1 MVTHVNNPARPL
13 SQRLAQALDGYPLKA
28 DRSTGAALM
37 CIPEVEEHTEHYLA
51 IEHGDSAH
59 RGMLT
64 GALGGTLG
72 GGFLLFA
79 VAFVLD
85 GRLDSALMALLIAL
99 GFFFPAFLWETLR
112 PIPLPILFNR
122 RTREL
127 YFEQDGQ
134 LYHSPWDGIAAA
146 AYSVDTVGPYT
157 GRMGHAALEALLHR
171 YGHPEEQ
178 VLINLGSPLG
188 KSLPMQ
194 LGFWEYLRAYMNNGP
209 WFDEVGNPST
219 SSVFNQSQL
228 DVRQTKGQMVR
239 LYWGLMKRE
248 YEANNG
254 RNFLKGAHVILLLGG
269 IFFLPFHAVQN
280 ITYAIAKRRSRSRW
294 PELIR
299 ERLEPD
305 GPTTRLADL
314 EQQQVTG

>member
-1 MVTHVNNPARPL
+1 MVCHINNPAHPL
-13 SQRLAQALDGYPLKA
+13 SQRLAQALDGYPLQA

-37 CIPEVEEHTEHYLA
+37 CMPEVEQHTEHYIA

-59 RGMLT
+59 RGMLS
-64 GALGGTLG
+64 GALGGMCSFFFG
-72 GGFLLFA
+72 VFAVIFLLDND
-79 VAFVLD
+79 L
-85 GRLDSALMALLIAL
+85 GTALMYFLIAVVC
-99 GFFFPAFLWETLR
+99 FVPSFLWEILR
-112 PIPLPILFNR
+112 PMPLPILFNR
-122 RTREL
+122 RTREV
-127 YFEQDGQ
+127 YFEQEGQ

-146 AYSVDTVGPYT
+146 AYSAETVGPYT

-209 WFDEVGNPST
+209 WFDEQGNPTDSR
-219 SSVFNQSQL
+219 SFNLGML
-228 DVRQTKGQMVR
+228 DVHQTKGQMVR
-239 LYWGLMKRE
+239 LYWGLIRKE

-280 ITYAIAKRRSRSRW
+280 FTYAIAKRRSRSRW

-305 GPTTRLADL
+305 GPTTRLVDL
-314 EQQQVTG
+314 EQQQGG

>member
-1 MVTHVNNPARPL
+1 MVCHINNPAHPL
-13 SQRLAQALDGYPLKA
+13 SQRLAQALDGYPLQA

-37 CIPEVEEHTEHYLA
+37 CMPEVEQHTEHYIA

-59 RGMLT
+59 RGMLS
-64 GALGGTLG
+64 GALGGMLG
-72 GGFLLFA
+72 GWLVIMA
-79 VAFVLD
+79 VLAYHS
-85 GRLDSALMALLIAL
+85 GNTQSALQALVVASVCAAV
-99 GFFFPAFLWETLR
+99 PFLWEILR
-112 PIPLPILFNR
+112 PMPLPILFNR
-122 RTREL
+122 RTREV
-127 YFEQDGQ
+127 YFEQEGQ

-146 AYSVDTVGPYT
+146 AYSAETVGPYT

-209 WFDEVGNPST
+209 WFDEQGNPTDSR
-219 SSVFNQSQL
+219 SFNLGML
-228 DVRQTKGQMVR
+228 DVHQTKGQMVR
-239 LYWGLMKRE
+239 LYWGLIRKE

-280 ITYAIAKRRSRSRW
+280 FTYAIAKRRSRSRW

-305 GPTTRLADL
+305 GPTTRLVDL
-314 EQQQVTG
+314 EQQQGG